1 LFTALILF
9 ITDFTGAKEEQVLK
23 VPADLVARIDIE
35 HRAYAGL
42 MNPNLN

>member
-1 LFTALILF
+1 LFTALVLF
-9 ITDFTGAKEEQVLK
+9 ITDFTGVKEEQIIK

-42 MNPNLN
+42 MNPNMN